1 MRCSE
6 RSLDVADADM
16 ESDEIPT
23 SYVPFRNANLLS
35 MATSYAEATDSEAL
49 FIGAHSED
57 FSGYPDCRPA
67 FFDAFQ
73 NVIDVGFRRIVCR
86 LATLCGGT
94 LPNDKH
100 RKAGRRRLVTSFY

>member
-1 MRCSE
+1 
-6 RSLDVADADM
+6 M

-94 LPNDKH
+94 PSQRQTPKSRASSTRNIVLLMSSARIVPVL
-100 RKAGRRRLVTSFY
+100 R

>member
-1 MRCSE
+1 VRCSE

-49 FIGAHSED
+49 FIGAHSRKI
-57 FSGYPDCRPA
+57 SPGTLIVVRP
-67 FFDAFQ
+67 
-73 NVIDVGFRRIVCR
+73 FRRLSER
-86 LATLCGGT
+86 
-94 LPNDKH
+94 D
-100 RKAGRRRLVTSFY
+100 